1 MHYHDKYL
9 FWEKTEKDMNGK
21 PKILIVDD
29 KIENLIALEKILSD
43 LDVEFVRA
51 ASGNEA
57 LALTLE
63 HDFAI
68 ALVDVQMPQMDGF
81 ETVELMR
88 NDKNNRHLPI
98 IFVSAIYKADY
109 YLAKGID
116 TGAVDFITKPIVP
129 EILHGKVRIF
139 LELYEYR
146 TSLENEI
153 EYRKESE
160 ERLRES
166 EEKYRS
172 IIENIQDIYY
182 RTDLNGD
189 LIMISPSGVNLSGY
203 DSVENMIG
211 MSIAETFYADP
222 LERDEFLRVLK
233 NGEVNNYEVVL
244 KKPDGTRVPVLV
256 SSHYYY
262 DKLGNPL
269 GIEGLVIDITDRK
282 QMEESLRRSEEYF
295 RFLIENSSDMTVL
308 LDSDGNIRYTSPS
321 IKTVAGYEPEDLIGK
336 NAFDFV
342 HPDETEK
349 TTNLFIEG
357 LTIPG
362 FTATIETRLQRRN
375 GSWRYVELTGKN
387 LLQESAVEGVVLN
400 FHDIDE
406 RKQAENELRESEEK
420 FRTIFESANDMI
432 AYVDEFGTFIDI
444 NDKAEEIFGWKPEE
458 VIGKNFTDFDIFGP
472 ETLNN
477 VLERFAEAVRDE
489 TEQYAVYE
497 AKRVDGS
504 IVFIEVGAT
513 LIERNDGTKGILVIL
528 RDVTER
534 KKAEDALRESE
545 TKFRTIF
552 ENANDEI
559 VYLDMNGIVI
569 DVNDRV
575 EDIFGWSREEV
586 LGKNFTDFMHMEQDT
601 IERLTNLF
609 KDGLSEET
617 KSHIT
622 MQVKHR
628 NGSTVFVE
636 ASSRLVHRDENL
648 EGILVILRDI
658 TARQLAEEK
667 ILQHN
672 KQLTTLNDIGQT
684 ISQSFD
690 LDKILNN
697 ALDKTLQ
704 ILNIDN
710 GIIALLDKEEKSL
723 VLTVTRGATDEQI
736 QEISPIKLEDSD
748 IFSLM
753 GESWEPIFLE
763 SIPDLLQSL
772 PHKAI
777 NIAAEQRL
785 KSIMA
790 VPLKAKGDLLG
801 IMCSFTREDRV
812 FNPEERELLITIGHQ
827 IGIAIENALL
837 LEDASRAEAL
847 EELDLLRTEL
857 LASVSHELRTPL
869 TSIKGLASTLTQ
881 EDVEWDSETQKDFLK
896 IIDRESDI
904 LTHIVEDLMQ
914 MSQMESGIMTMHKS
928 PNSIS
933 AVVSQLSD
941 HLKNLVR
948 KHEFEMN
955 IPQGMP
961 QIYTDQIRMGQVITN
976 LVSNAVSYSEEG
988 TRITLEATSQNGT
1001 IVVSVSDQGI
1011 GISDQHVDMVF
1022 DRFYRLE
1029 SGIARRRGGTGL
1041 GLAICKGIVE
1051 GHDGKIWVES
1061 KLGEGSKFSF
1071 SIPILRNAPIRP
1083 QNRKTATAYSHE
1095 RSTEE

>member
-1 MHYHDKYL
+1 LHYHDKYL